1 MFARSLA
8 FDTQQQIMTKVSA
21 IKAKSTQTKKKKVSK
36 VNKGNPV
43 DIILAKMAEMDQIS
57 VLEVKEEILLQATG
71 YARHD
76 SKGYRNAAKE
86 LIKERGYIVKTTK
99 NKKTTYQLTEIGR
112 KFLVDS
118 EQIVVA
124 PEPKNNDE
132 IHEQLNGLLSKMVK
146 APPQKIEAVFNKLK
160 DGNWHSIKDLVKVAG
175 YERAD
180 SNGYRNIIAG
190 MKTLDMLEKSKSTL
204 RFTDKV
210 FKFGR

>member
-1 MFARSLA
+1 LFARSLA
-8 FDTQQQIMTKVSA
+8 FDTHQQIMTKVSA

-57 VLEVKEEILLQATG
+57 VLKVKEEILLQATG

-76 SKGYRNAAKE
+76 SNGYRNATKE

-99 NKKTTYQLTEIGR
+99 DKKTTYQLTEIGR